1 MLRSLSVIVL
11 LALSGPAAAQDSSL
25 ADIRQELGVLNAEI
39 ARLKSELNTTGTAS
53 GAAVTGDT
61 LQRIDAIEAGLTRLN
76 AKTEQLENRI
86 NRVVT
91 DGTNRIGDLEFRLV
105 ELEGGD
111 LSTVGQTPTLG
122 GDVGAAP
129 AAQAAIPQNDAPELA
144 IGEKNDFER
153 AEGALASGD
162 FRSAAEQFATFTQSY
177 PGSPLEADAHYL
189 RGEALQQAG
198 DSQGAARAFL
208 ESFSGFPGS
217 TRAPSALY
225 KLGLALDA
233 LGQRNEACLMLTEV
247 GNRYPASD
255 QVSLANQSR
264 ASLGCS

>member
-1 MLRSLSVIVL
+1 MRFLCVSVF
-11 LALSGPAAAQDSSL
+11 LALAGPGLAQDSSL
-25 ADIRQELGVLNAEI
+25 ADIRAELGALNAEI
-39 ARLKSELNTTGTAS
+39 LRLKSELSSGGATG
-53 GAAVTGDT
+53 GAAITGDT

-111 LSTVGQTPTLG
+111 LSTVGQAPVLG
-122 GDVGAAP
+122 GETGAAP
-129 AAQAAIPQNDAPELA
+129 AATPTPQPSDAPELA

-189 RGEALQQAG
+189 RGDALEKAG
-198 DSQGAARAFL
+198 DAQGAARAYL
-208 ESFSGFPGS
+208 ESFSGAPDS
-217 TRAPSALY
+217 PRAPSALY
-225 KLGLALDA
+225 KLGLALEA
-233 LGQRNEACLMLTEV
+233 LGQRNEACLMLQEV

-255 QVSLANQSR
+255 QVALASQSQ
-264 ASLGCS
+264 ATLECS